1 MKKQSKSARKASER
15 AKQVARKAARKAED
29 KAHRAAVKEE
39 AKAHRAAVK
48 SEAKAHRAAA
58 KAEALAHKEAVKAE
72 RRAHLL
78 PRSVHVAV
86 VPDAAADV
94 KSDPEPNL
102 VETDLPSGKNDA
114 REAYESANRS
124 LDEARS
130 LTSQARLT
138 ARIVVGLPVAGLIIC
153 EVASPG
159 TISGVVSSSLSRTLV
174 LGAVGLQVAA
184 VVAVRRVA
192 RLGASGA

>member
-1 MKKQSKSARKASER
+1 MNRTGLSVRKTIGRATGGRVKKQSKSARKASER

-29 KAHRAAVKEE
+29 KAHRAEVKE
-39 AKAHRAAVK
+39 
-48 SEAKAHRAAA
+48 EAKAHRAAA

-94 KSDPEPNL
+94 KSEPEPNL
-102 VETDLPSGKNDA
+102 VETDLPSENNDA

-124 LDEARS
+124 LDEARRAFADLDWTTHTREDWIAAS
-130 LTSQARLT
+130 ARLRKAWAAVDA
-138 ARIVVGLPVAGLIIC
+138 ARIGLEA
-153 EVASPG
+153 
-159 TISGVVSSSLSRTLV
+159 
-174 LGAVGLQVAA
+174 
-184 VVAVRRVA
+184 
-192 RLGASGA
+192 

>member
-1 MKKQSKSARKASER
+1 MNRTGLSVRKTIGRATGGRVKKQSKSARKASER

-29 KAHRAAVKEE
+29 KAHRAEVKE
-39 AKAHRAAVK
+39 
-48 SEAKAHRAAA
+48 EAKAHRAAA

-94 KSDPEPNL
+94 KSEPEPNP

-124 LDEARS
+124 LDEARRAFADLDWTTHTREDWIAAS
-130 LTSQARLT
+130 ARLRKAWAAVDA
-138 ARIVVGLPVAGLIIC
+138 ARIGLEA
-153 EVASPG
+153 
-159 TISGVVSSSLSRTLV
+159 
-174 LGAVGLQVAA
+174 
-184 VVAVRRVA
+184 
-192 RLGASGA
+192 

>member
-1 MKKQSKSARKASER
+1 MNRTGLSVRKTIGRATGGRVKKQSKSARKASER

-29 KAHRAAVKEE
+29 KAHRAEVKEE

-94 KSDPEPNL
+94 KSEPEPNL
-102 VETDLPSGKNDA
+102 VETDLPPGKNDA

-124 LDEARS
+124 LDEARRAFADLDWTTHTREDWIAAS
-130 LTSQARLT
+130 ARLRKAWAAVDA
-138 ARIVVGLPVAGLIIC
+138 ARIGLEA
-153 EVASPG
+153 
-159 TISGVVSSSLSRTLV
+159 
-174 LGAVGLQVAA
+174 
-184 VVAVRRVA
+184 
-192 RLGASGA
+192 